1 MPLRFGNDSD
11 KNTPDAGAI
20 VFIIIAVIAVL
31 CIVVTIVFLLISS
44 SRRKNIQSRMGNL
57 RRSLTN
63 SFRRNRQNG
72 ATDQIGPM
80 PQNIT
85 IDSTYL
91 TPASIMGLSPPKYD
105 SAPPSYD
112 EVLNT
117 PTEATPPY
125 TPSRIGSTNITPSQ
139 LTSTNINNPLNQQNS
154 PTTQIIRPRITNE
167 DNTQREINRPTSTAI
182 IEVTEMVTTQP
193 RTLSQ
198 KQNSRNIEG
207 RRKTDNSVVEEI
219 PMTETHHVMSNGHV
233 HSTNQTNGNSR
244 SSNLNQ
250 PFDAIPSGVAVDIDN
265 QIYNVSADSDDSYF
279 KKFKSFFGKCAGV
292 FNIEFICT
300 NCIASVDPTSDF
312 YYYWTVAITIG
323 CLYNL
328 LFLVVFIYDD
338 VLETITVYWRITNVV
353 VDFMFLGDALVQS
366 CRTYMENGL
375 VVNDLTLIIPRYL
388 MSEKP
393 LIDMLAIFPIDML
406 LDFIP
411 QLVLLRMNRFM
422 KLYRV
427 NEFVERTSIRTA
439 YPHAFRIS
447 VLISICFIIFHW
459 NSSAYYSISLLGGT
473 ESEDVNDWA
482 YTLVKN
488 ADPIFPQCDIFI
500 DDNEGDCGFDEK
512 PYIEKGMRR
521 EEYVN
526 EMMAYWSPLASPYKF
541 SDFRLLTND
550 KTILASLPRRLECEI
565 AEDLHMSSLK
575 NVAMFAHIP
584 KNVLLELVM
593 RLERQMY
600 APDDFLCRIED
611 PAREM
616 YIVKAG
622 CLSIVDVNQEVVD
635 EILPGAS
642 FGDNSIIKVRGYLE
656 NNKRTF
662 GLKSKGY
669 SDVYILRRE
678 SVNEVLRDYPE
689 ERSKLGEFVRLKL
702 TSTNLNGLKKRSM
715 DVTELTDL
723 HNTDEMLT
731 ALARIIN
738 EVDEEITELQKEYG
752 DSMIEIKQR
761 MTKVEN
767 VYKKKRLQI
776 KDEYK
781 KRLQAL
787 IT

>member
-1 MPLRFGNDSD
+1 MNKEQSNQD
-11 KNTPDAGAI
+11 
-20 VFIIIAVIAVL
+20 VEAVNIRERVSFASL
-31 CIVVTIVFLLISS
+31 VT
-44 SRRKNIQSRMGNL
+44 
-57 RRSLTN
+57 
-63 SFRRNRQNG
+63 
-72 ATDQIGPM
+72 
-80 PQNIT
+80 
-85 IDSTYL
+85 
-91 TPASIMGLSPPKYD
+91 ASMLFKKY
-105 SAPPSYD
+105 
-112 EVLNT
+112 
-117 PTEATPPY
+117 
-125 TPSRIGSTNITPSQ
+125 
-139 LTSTNINNPLNQQNS
+139 
-154 PTTQIIRPRITNE
+154 IRW
-167 DNTQREINRPTSTAI
+167 
-182 IEVTEMVTTQP
+182 
-193 RTLSQ
+193 
-198 KQNSRNIEG
+198 
-207 RRKTDNSVVEEI
+207 KTGQANSVVEEI
-219 PMTETHHVMSNGHV
+219 PMTETNPSMSNGHV
-233 HSTNQTNGNSR
+233 HSTNQANGNSR
-244 SSNLNQ
+244 SGNLDK
-250 PFDAIPSGVAVDIDN
+250 PLTAIPSGVAIDIDN
-265 QIYNVSADSDDSYF
+265 QAHNVSMDSNYSYF
-279 KKFKSFFGKCAGV
+279 DKFRSFFGKCADV
-292 FNIEFICT
+292 CSIQFICT
-300 NCIASVDPTSDF
+300 NCIGAVDPTSDF

-338 VLETITVYWRITNVV
+338 VSETITTYWRITNVV

-393 LIDMLAIFPIDML
+393 LIDMLAIFPIDIL
-406 LDFIP
+406 LDFNP

-500 DDNEGDCGFDEK
+500 DDDEGDCGFDEK

-541 SDFRLLTND
+541 SDFSKQYSLSFYWSSLTLTTCGQQPYPNAWQENSLEIVDTIIGVLVFATIVGSVGQLVSTINQNQADFQNLTDGLKFYMSYRHVRPLFQKRVIAFLGFVYNQGLLTND

-622 CLSIVDVNQEVVD
+622 CLSIVDINQEVVD
-635 EILPGAS
+635 EILPGGS

-702 TSTNLNGLKKRSM
+702 TSTNLNGLKKKSM

-723 HNTDEMLT
+723 HNTDEMLS
-731 ALARIIN
+731 ALTRIIN

-776 KDEYK
+776 KDDYK
-781 KRLQAL
+781 KRLQASF
-787 IT
+787 